1 MKKILVIAP
10 HPDDELLGAGGM
22 ILKNLKAG
30 HEVYVCVVTIGT
42 PPLFTNIE
50 LNKKNQQDA
59 VACHKAMGITKTYFL
74 DFPST
79 MLESIPRYELNGKIL
94 DVVRDVQPE
103 EVYIPHYGD
112 MQKDHQ
118 MVADAAMVAV
128 RPKYFPQVKRVYAY
142 ETLSETGWNAPSV
155 ANVFIPN
162 VWIDISDVLE
172 DKLKAL
178 SYYTLQISDYPD
190 PRSVEAVRALAMY
203 RGSQM
208 LYKAAEAF
216 QLIRE
221 LRY

>member
-10 HPDDELLGAGGM
+10 HPDDEILGAGGM
-22 ILKNLKAG
+22 IIKNIKEG
-30 HEVYVCVVTIGT
+30 NEVYICVVTIGT
-42 PPLFTNIE
+42 APLFDPE
-50 LNKKNQQDA
+50 LGKKNNQDCA
-59 VACHKAMGITKTYFL
+59 DCHKVIGIKKTYFL
-74 DFPST
+74 DLPST
-79 MLESIPRYELNGKIL
+79 MLETIPRYELTGKIL
-94 DVVRDVQPE
+94 NVVREIQPD

-155 ANVFIPN
+155 ANEFIPN
-162 VWIDISDVLE
+162 VWMDITDVLE
-172 DKLKAL
+172 EKIEALK
-178 SYYTLQISDYPD
+178 YFTLQISDFPD
-190 PRSVEAVRALAMY
+190 PRSEDAVRALAMY

-208 LYKAAEAF
+208 FYKAAEAF

-221 LRY
+221 LH

>member
-22 ILKNLKAG
+22 ILKNKKEG
-30 HEVYVCVVTIGT
+30 NEVYVCVVTIGVA
-42 PPLFTNIE
+42 PLFDPE
-50 LNKKNQQDA
+50 
-59 VACHKAMGITKTYFL
+59 MGITKTYFL
-74 DFPST
+74 DLPST

-94 DVVRDVQPE
+94 KVVREVQPDD
-103 EVYIPHYGD
+103 VYIPHYGD

-118 MVADAAMVAV
+118 MVADAAMVAI

-155 ANVFIPN
+155 ANEFIPN
-162 VWIDISDVLE
+162 VWMDITDVLE
-172 DKLKAL
+172 EKLEAL
-178 SYYTLQISDYPD
+178 NYYTLQISDFPD

-203 RGSQM
+203 RGSKM
-208 LYKAAEAF
+208 FYKAAEAF

-221 LRY
+221 LVFPAPPAVRK

>member
-22 ILKNLKAG
+22 ILKNLKEG
-30 HEVYVCVVTIGT
+30 NEVYVCVVTIGAA
-42 PPLFTNIE
+42 PLFDPE
-50 LNKKNQQDA
+50 LGKKNNKDA
-59 VACHKAMGITKTYFL
+59 ADCHKAMGITKTFFL
-74 DFPST
+74 DLPST

-94 DVVRDVQPE
+94 NVVREVQPD
-103 EVYIPHYGD
+103 EVFIPHYGD

-128 RPKYFPQVKRVYAY
+128 RPKYFPQVKKVYAY

-155 ANVFIPN
+155 ANEFTPN
-162 VWIDISDVLE
+162 VWMDISDVLE

-178 SYYTLQISDYPD
+178 SFYTLQISDYPD
-190 PRSVEAVRALAMY
+190 PRSIEAVRSLALY

-208 LYKAAEAF
+208 FYMAAEAF
-216 QLIRE
+216 QLMRE
-221 LRY
+221 LR

>member
-22 ILKNLKAG
+22 ILKNIKEG
-30 HEVYVCVVTIGT
+30 NEVYVCVVTIGVA
-42 PPLFTNIE
+42 PLFDPE
-50 LNKKNQQDA
+50 MGKKNNQDA
-59 VACHKAMGITKTYFL
+59 ADCHKAIGITKTYFL
-74 DFPST
+74 DLPST

-94 DVVRDVQPE
+94 NVVREVQPDD
-103 EVYIPHYGD
+103 VYIPHYGD

-118 MVADAAMVAV
+118 MVADAAMVAI

-155 ANVFIPN
+155 ANEFIPN
-162 VWIDISDVLE
+162 VWMDITDVLE
-172 DKLKAL
+172 EKLEAL
-178 SYYTLQISDYPD
+178 NYYTLQISAFPD

-208 LYKAAEAF
+208 FYKAAEAF

-221 LRY
+221 LV

>member
-1 MKKILVIAP
+1 M
-10 HPDDELLGAGGM
+10 
-22 ILKNLKAG
+22 
-30 HEVYVCVVTIGT
+30 
-42 PPLFTNIE
+42 
-50 LNKKNQQDA
+50 
-59 VACHKAMGITKTYFL
+59 
-74 DFPST
+74 
-79 MLESIPRYELNGKIL
+79 
-94 DVVRDVQPE
+94 
-103 EVYIPHYGD
+103 IPHYGD

-155 ANVFIPN
+155 ANEFIPN

-208 LYKAAEAF
+208 FYKAAEAF

-221 LRY
+221 LR

>member
-22 ILKNLKAG
+22 IIKNIKEG
-30 HEVYVCVVTIGT
+30 NEVYVCIVTVGT
-42 PPLFTNIE
+42 PPLFNNLE
-50 LNKKNQQDA
+50 MNEANQQDA
-59 VACHKAMGITKTYFL
+59 ADCHKSIGVKKTYFL
-74 DFPST
+74 RFPST
-79 MLESIPRYELNGKIL
+79 MLETVPRYELNGKIL
-94 DVVRDVQPE
+94 DVVREIQPE

-118 MVADAAMVAV
+118 MIAEAAMVAV
-128 RPKYFPQVKRVYAY
+128 RPKYFPQVKSVYAY

-155 ANVFIPN
+155 ANEFIPN
-162 VWIDISDVLE
+162 VWMDISEVLD

-178 SYYTLQISDYPD
+178 SYYKQQISDFPD
-190 PRSVEAVRALAMY
+190 PRSEEAIQALAMY

-208 LYKAAEAF
+208 FYKAAEAF

-221 LRY
+221 LR

>member
-10 HPDDELLGAGGM
+10 HPDDEILGAGGM
-22 ILKNLKAG
+22 IIKNIKEG
-30 HEVYVCVVTIGT
+30 NEVYVCIVTIGT
-42 PPLFTNIE
+42 APLFDSE
-50 LNKKNQQDA
+50 LGKKNNQDCA
-59 VACHKAMGITKTYFL
+59 DCHKVIGIKKTYFL
-74 DFPST
+74 DLPST
-79 MLESIPRYELNGKIL
+79 MLETIPRYELNGKIL
-94 DVVRDVQPE
+94 NVVREIQPD

-155 ANVFIPN
+155 ANEFIPN
-162 VWIDISDVLE
+162 VWMDITDVLE
-172 DKLKAL
+172 EKIEALK
-178 SYYTLQISDYPD
+178 YFTLQISDFPD
-190 PRSVEAVRALAMY
+190 PRSEEAVRALAMY

-208 LYKAAEAF
+208 FYKAAEAF

-221 LRY
+221 LH

>member
-1 MKKILVIAP
+1 MSKILVIAP

-22 ILKNLKAG
+22 IIKNIKEG
-30 HEVYVCVVTIGT
+30 NEVYVCVITIGT
-42 PPLFTNIE
+42 APLFDPE
-50 LNKKNQQDA
+50 RGKKNNLDA
-59 VACHKAMGITKTYFL
+59 AECHKAIGVKKTYFL

-79 MLESIPRYELNGKIL
+79 MLESIPRYELNGRIL
-94 DVVRDVQPE
+94 KVVREVQPE

-118 MVADAAMVAV
+118 MVAEATMVAV

-155 ANVFIPN
+155 ANEFIPN
-162 VWIDISDVLE
+162 VWMDITDVLN

-178 SYYTLQISDYPD
+178 SYYTLQISDFPD
-190 PRSVEAVRALAMY
+190 PRSIEAVRALAKY

-208 LYKAAEAF
+208 FYKAAEAF

-221 LRY
+221 LK